1 MAVIKGCAAFH
12 PFLATLPRARTQGRW
27 RRRAASHEALVREDS
42 APVGRRKTLGAW
54 EGRTLVQRA
63 VPRTKWRRAGAGGWV
78 LDWGFGE
85 SLEFQQLEISQALS
99 LNFSGKENMQIC

>member
-54 EGRTLVQRA
+54 EGMTLVQRQC
-63 VPRTKWRRAGAGGWV
+63 PGPSGG
-78 LDWGFGE
+78 E
-85 SLEFQQLEISQALS
+85 QALVVGFS
-99 LNFSGKENMQIC
+99 TGALGKAWNFNN